1 MIDAFYIIPSRVIDR
16 TQDIDFR
23 KLEKGQ
29 IITTS
34 LKVKKHHYPFNPKLP
49 YVIECTKGNLI
60 INLIYF
66 SVKGNFLRN
75 KFPENKEFIVSGK
88 VSFYKSNISIAH
100 PDYIEEIENEDKLR
114 SFENIY
120 PLTRGI
126 HLKDLRKIFDFGKIY
141 IEKYEEWISIQIIDK
156 FNFHNFHNSIIKLHF
171 PENQDDVEK
180 KELFRKRLAADELIS
195 NYFAIRYL
203 KEKTKKKEDNLDL
216 DFSSQNQLILNL
228 PFKLTEKQKTIIN
241 EINSLNNSHY
251 RETILLQGDVGSGKT
266 IVSLLTAIPFIL
278 KGYQVAY
285 MAPTEILASQIYEN
299 IINLIQLNKINPV
312 LLTGSTKN
320 KDEIY
325 QKISNKEF
333 DFIVGT
339 HAIFQ
344 ENLIFNQLKYVII
357 DEQHRFGVRQRLIL
371 GEKGINTNILLMSAT
386 PIPRTLALAQYG
398 EIEQVVLNERPA
410 FQRPI
415 ITKVSNSKKIKDL
428 IIYLKKSI
436 SDKNQIYW
444 ICPLVEESENHE
456 YKDVES
462 RFKSLQKVFGSKV
475 GLLHG
480 KMKATYKENII
491 NEFKSGKIGILVATT
506 VIEVGIDNKNA
517 NTVVIEN
524 SEKFGLSQLH
534 QLRGRV
540 GRGNEQGY
548 CFAIYGENI
557 TDTSKERL
565 KVFKNNLDGF
575 KLAEKDL
582 EIRGTGDVLGYR
594 QSGDSL
600 FKFVNT
606 AQDQELIIECFDY
619 VKEVISSKK
628 FEDKEFQQKIYQLLL
643 FFKQHEAIKLLFSY
657 FFFALGNAFLIVGA
671 VGATKP
677 AEIIYLIAWSTD
689 IDSLVHLD
697 RGTNIRKPVVGLGV
711 EGIKTFII
719 FLFFLIA
726 ISPLVSL
733 VRKARA

>member
-1 MIDAFYIIPSRVIDR
+1 MIDAFYILPSRVIDR

-126 HLKDLRKIFDFGKIY
+126 HLKDLKKIFDFGKIY

-171 PENQDDVEK
+171 PDNQDDVEK

-228 PFKLTEKQKTIIN
+228 PFKLTEKQKTIIS

-299 IINLIQLNKINPV
+299 IINLIQLNKINPI

-398 EIEQVVLNERPA
+398 EIEQVVLNEKPA

-480 KMKATYKENII
+480 KMKAIDKEKII

-548 CFAIYGENI
+548 CFAIYGDNI

-643 FFKQHEAIKLLFSY
+643 FFKQQEAIKLLFS
-657 FFFALGNAFLIVGA
+657 
-671 VGATKP
+671 
-677 AEIIYLIAWSTD
+677 
-689 IDSLVHLD
+689 
-697 RGTNIRKPVVGLGV
+697 
-711 EGIKTFII
+711 
-719 FLFFLIA
+719 
-726 ISPLVSL
+726 
-733 VRKARA
+733 

>member
-1 MIDAFYIIPSRVIDR
+1 MIDAFYILPSRVIDR

-126 HLKDLRKIFDFGKIY
+126 HLKDLRKIFDFGRIY
-141 IEKYEEWISIQIIDK
+141 IEKHEEWISKQIIDK

-171 PENQDDVEK
+171 PENKDDVKK

-216 DFSSQNQLILNL
+216 DFSSQNQLMLNL

-398 EIEQVVLNERPA
+398 EIEQVVLNEKPA

-480 KMKATYKENII
+480 KMKAIDKEKII

-600 FKFVNT
+600 FRFVNT

-643 FFKQHEAIKLLFSY
+643 FFKQQEAIKLLFS
-657 FFFALGNAFLIVGA
+657 
-671 VGATKP
+671 
-677 AEIIYLIAWSTD
+677 
-689 IDSLVHLD
+689 
-697 RGTNIRKPVVGLGV
+697 
-711 EGIKTFII
+711 
-719 FLFFLIA
+719 
-726 ISPLVSL
+726 
-733 VRKARA
+733 

>member
-16 TQDIDFR
+16 TQDINFR

-34 LKVKKHHYPFNPKLP
+34 IKVKKHHYPFNPKLP
-49 YVIECTKGNLI
+49 YVIECTKGSLV

-126 HLKDLRKIFDFGKIY
+126 HLKDLKKIFDFGKIY
-141 IEKYEEWISIQIIDK
+141 IEKYEEWISRQIIDK
-156 FNFHNFHNSIIKLHF
+156 FNFHSFHNSILKLHF
-171 PENQDDVEK
+171 PENKDDIEK

-325 QKISNKEF
+325 KKISNKEF

-410 FQRPI
+410 FQKPI

-480 KMKATYKENII
+480 KMKATDKENII
-491 NEFKSGKIGILVATT
+491 NEFKLGKIGILVATT

-643 FFKQHEAIKLLFSY
+643 FFKQQEAIKLLFS
-657 FFFALGNAFLIVGA
+657 
-671 VGATKP
+671 
-677 AEIIYLIAWSTD
+677 
-689 IDSLVHLD
+689 
-697 RGTNIRKPVVGLGV
+697 
-711 EGIKTFII
+711 
-719 FLFFLIA
+719 
-726 ISPLVSL
+726 
-733 VRKARA
+733 

>member
-126 HLKDLRKIFDFGKIY
+126 HLKDLKKIFDFGKIY

-398 EIEQVVLNERPA
+398 EIEQVVLNEKPA

-480 KMKATYKENII
+480 KMKATDKENII
-491 NEFKSGKIGILVATT
+491 NEFKLGKIGILVATT

-643 FFKQHEAIKLLFSY
+643 FFKQQEAIKLLFS
-657 FFFALGNAFLIVGA
+657 
-671 VGATKP
+671 
-677 AEIIYLIAWSTD
+677 
-689 IDSLVHLD
+689 
-697 RGTNIRKPVVGLGV
+697 
-711 EGIKTFII
+711 
-719 FLFFLIA
+719 
-726 ISPLVSL
+726 
-733 VRKARA
+733 

>member
-34 LKVKKHHYPFNPKLP
+34 IKVKKHHYPFNPKLP

-141 IEKYEEWISIQIIDK
+141 IEKYEEWISRQIIDK

-398 EIEQVVLNERPA
+398 EIEQVVLNEKPA

-480 KMKATYKENII
+480 KMKATDKENII

-643 FFKQHEAIKLLFSY
+643 FFKQQEAIKLLFS
-657 FFFALGNAFLIVGA
+657 
-671 VGATKP
+671 
-677 AEIIYLIAWSTD
+677 
-689 IDSLVHLD
+689 
-697 RGTNIRKPVVGLGV
+697 
-711 EGIKTFII
+711 
-719 FLFFLIA
+719 
-726 ISPLVSL
+726 
-733 VRKARA
+733 

>member
-34 LKVKKHHYPFNPKLP
+34 IKVKKHHYPFNPKLP

-88 VSFYKSNISIAH
+88 VSFYKSNIGIAH
-100 PDYIEEIENEDKLR
+100 PDYIEELENEDKLR

-141 IEKYEEWISIQIIDK
+141 IEKYEEWISRQIIDK

-398 EIEQVVLNERPA
+398 EIEQVVLNEKPA

-480 KMKATYKENII
+480 KMKATDKENII
-491 NEFKSGKIGILVATT
+491 NEFKLGKIGILVATT
-506 VIEVGIDNKNA
+506 VIEVGIDNINA

-643 FFKQHEAIKLLFSY
+643 FFKQQEAIKLLFS
-657 FFFALGNAFLIVGA
+657 
-671 VGATKP
+671 
-677 AEIIYLIAWSTD
+677 
-689 IDSLVHLD
+689 
-697 RGTNIRKPVVGLGV
+697 
-711 EGIKTFII
+711 
-719 FLFFLIA
+719 
-726 ISPLVSL
+726 
-733 VRKARA
+733 